1 MNEELRI
8 KNHESRKRAHILHYS
23 LFILHYPLS
32 IANSSLFT
40 LHSSLFDCSSL
51 FTLHLQRQSYT
62 PRSRPCRHLRTYED
76 LRRHSRKFEDI

>member
-8 KNHESRKRAHILHYS
+8 KNDESRKRAHILHYSLFILHYLIVLHYSLFILHYLIVLHYS

-40 LHSSLFDCSSL
+40 LHSSLFL
-51 FTLHLQRQSYT
+51 T
-62 PRSRPCRHLRTYED
+62 
-76 LRRHSRKFEDI
+76 